1 MRIEKVSRKGRTLEA
16 SRGRQ
21 AESNRAR
28 AFVAANFRS
37 DGYFFLIL
45 RLCFSGD
52 FALPDRFL
60 EEEVR
65 IEEARFEVRFEVR
78 VEVRVEDLRLPAFA
92 ATISYDCRIK
102 SRNSFH
108 GTASSRSSITHL

>member
-1 MRIEKVSRKGRTLEA
+1 VSRKGRTLEA

-21 AESNRAR
+21 AESNRAQ
-28 AFVAANFRS
+28 ALVAPNFRS
-37 DGYFFLIL
+37 DDYFFLIL
-45 RLCFSGD
+45 RLCFFGD
-52 FALPDRFL
+52 FALSDRFF

-65 IEEARFEVRFEVR
+65 IEEVRFEVR
-78 VEVRVEDLRLPAFA
+78 LEVRVEDLRLPAFA